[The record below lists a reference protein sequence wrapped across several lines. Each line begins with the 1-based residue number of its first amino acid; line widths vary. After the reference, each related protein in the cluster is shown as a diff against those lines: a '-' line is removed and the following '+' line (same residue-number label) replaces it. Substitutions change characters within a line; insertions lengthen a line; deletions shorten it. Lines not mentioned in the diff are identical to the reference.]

1 MLLGF
6 FCWVQQKG
14 GGKQTFF
21 KKFKYSKWVTVMK
34 RSFVI
39 LFCVLLMSCSGT
51 GTKNFSAI
59 NSMMMSDKGKVFVGR
74 ERWLQNSAQL
84 YEIRLNG
91 KYLGKLGNGE
101 VLVSD
106 SIKGTN
112 YLESPYGFE
121 RNTVSFEGKNNSNN
135 FFIVKYECILCIAGK
150 VKFLELTESSFR
162 NVMQ

>member
-1 MLLGF
+1 
-6 FCWVQQKG
+6 
-14 GGKQTFF
+14 
-21 KKFKYSKWVTVMK
+21 
-34 RSFVI
+34 
-39 LFCVLLMSCSGT
+39 
-51 GTKNFSAI
+51 
-59 NSMMMSDKGKVFVGR
+59 MMMSDKGKVFVGR

-135 FFIVKYECILCIAGK
+135 VFIVKLGCDIICIAGYLE
-150 VKFLELTESSFR
+150 FLELTGSSFR